1 MSFWRRFDHLSLHLL
16 GDDVRKGI
24 TISTEDILPLDGS
37 RGEANFIIKW
47 PYANDQAYIKI
58 IDHKTVKKV
67 YTEDDSGEFVTILAM
82 ECRSVEPIA
91 WHPSLDF
98 AVVSTGGT
106 PFENVDLSDRDWAE
120 FDEEH
125 DLSVSITDVEYKIE
139 LASNK

>member
-1 MSFWRRFDHLSLHLL
+1 
-16 GDDVRKGI
+16 VRKDI
-24 TISTEDILPLDGS
+24 TITTEDVLPLDGS

-58 IDHKTVKKV
+58 VDHKSLEKA
-67 YTEDDSGEFVTILAM
+67 YTEDDSGEFVSILAL
-82 ECRSVEPIA
+82 ECRGVEPIA

-98 AVVSTGGT
+98 AVESTGGT
-106 PFENVDLSDRDWAE
+106 PFANVDLSDRDWAE

-139 LASNK
+139 VIPNK